1 MKCAVVIL
9 NWNTEDYLRK
19 FLPGVLDSTAGIADV
34 VVADNASSDG
44 SVELLRS
51 EFPAV
56 QRIEFDRNYGF
67 TGGYDKALAQL
78 EGYDYF
84 VLLNSDIE
92 TPRGWLQPLV
102 EWMEKTPSCGICA
115 PKLHSYYEKNLFE
128 YAGAAGGYI
137 DRYGYPFCRGRIL
150 KRVEKDSGQYDG
162 PPSRVFWATGA
173 CLMVRSSLW
182 KELGGL
188 DERFFAHMEE
198 IDFCWRAAL
207 RGYET
212 HVVTDSVVY
221 HLGGGTL
228 PNNSPFKLRLN
239 FRNNLLM
246 LRNNLAQTLALEYHS
261 RGVSAHKAARK
272 GLAMA
277 SRRIFTRKILDGC
290 AAAGYLLCGKLSYV
304 KAVAAAHREYRSLRT
319 PWPEASDIERFL
331 ENSGGTKIEGIYK
344 GCMPLRAMLIS
355 RKSPI
360 FVQSK
365 S

>member
-34 VVADNASSDG
+34 VVADNASTDG
-44 SVELLRS
+44 SVNLLRS
-51 EFPAV
+51 DFPSV
-56 QRIEFDRNYGF
+56 RRIEFDKNFGF
-67 TGGYDKALAQL
+67 TGGYNKALSML
-78 EGYDYF
+78 EGYEYF

-92 TPRGWLQPLV
+92 TPRGWLQPLL

-115 PKLHSYYEKNLFE
+115 PKLHSYFDKDSFE

-150 KRVEKDSGQYDG
+150 KRVEKDKGQYDG
-162 PPSRVFWATGA
+162 PPARVFWATGA

-182 KELGGL
+182 KHLGGL
-188 DERFFAHMEE
+188 DDRFFAHMEE

-207 RGYET
+207 EGYET
-212 HVVTDSVVY
+212 CVVTDSVVY

-246 LRNNLAQTLALEYHS
+246 LRNNLAQTLALQYYS
-261 RGVSAHKAARK
+261 KGISASKAAKK
-272 GLAMA
+272 GLRRA
-277 SRRIFTRKILDGC
+277 SRRIFTRKLLDGC

-304 KAVAAAHREYRSLRT
+304 KAVAAAHREFRHLRS
-319 PWPEASDIERFL
+319 PWPKAESIENRL
-331 ENSGGTKIEGIYK
+331 KGSGAKPIEGIYN
-344 GCMPLRAMLIS
+344 GCMPMRAMLIS

-360 FVQSK
+360 FACSK

>member
-19 FLPGVLDSTAGIADV
+19 FLPGVLDSTSGIADV
-34 VVADNASSDG
+34 VVADNASTDG
-44 SVELLRS
+44 SVEVLRS

-56 QRIEFDRNYGF
+56 RLIEFDKNYGF
-67 TGGYDKALAQL
+67 TGGYNKALAML
-78 EGYDYF
+78 GDYEYF
-84 VLLNSDIE
+84 VLLNTDIE
-92 TPRGWLQPLV
+92 TPKNWLQPLL
-102 EWMEKTPSCGICA
+102 EWMEKNPDCGICA
-115 PKLHSYYEKNLFE
+115 PKLHSYFDKDSFE

-150 KRVEKDSGQYDG
+150 KRVEKDNGQYDG
-162 PPSRVFWATGA
+162 PPERVFWATGA

-182 KELGGL
+182 KLLGGL
-188 DERFFAHMEE
+188 DDRFFAHMEE

-207 RGYET
+207 AGYET
-212 HVVTDSVVY
+212 RVITDSVVY

-246 LRNNLAQTLALEYHS
+246 LQNNLAATLALDYF
-261 RGVSAHKAARK
+261 RNGASAKKAAQK
-272 GLAMA
+272 GLRRA
-277 SRRIFTRKILDGC
+277 SRRIFTRKLLDGC

-304 KAVAAAHREYRSLRT
+304 KAVAAAHREFRALRS
-319 PWPEASDIERFL
+319 PWPEAGEIERFL
-331 ENSGGTKIEGIYK
+331 EKGSAKPIEGIYK
-344 GCMPLRAMLIS
+344 GCIPLRAMLIS

-360 FVQSK
+360 FACSK

>member
-34 VVADNASSDG
+34 VVADNASTDG
-44 SVELLRS
+44 SVNLLRS
-51 EFPAV
+51 DFPSV
-56 QRIEFDRNYGF
+56 RRIEFDKNFGF
-67 TGGYDKALAQL
+67 TGGYNKALSML
-78 EGYDYF
+78 EGYEYF

-92 TPRGWLQPLV
+92 TPRGWLQPLL

-115 PKLHSYYEKNLFE
+115 PKLHSYFDKDSFE

-150 KRVEKDSGQYDG
+150 KRVEKDKGQYDG
-162 PPSRVFWATGA
+162 PPARVFWATGA

-182 KELGGL
+182 KHLGGL
-188 DERFFAHMEE
+188 DDRFFAHMEE

-207 RGYET
+207 EGYET
-212 HVVTDSVVY
+212 CVVTDSVVY

-246 LRNNLAQTLALEYHS
+246 LRNNLAQTLALQYYS
-261 RGVSAHKAARK
+261 KGISASKAAKK
-272 GLAMA
+272 GLRRA
-277 SRRIFTRKILDGC
+277 SRRIFTRKLLDGC

-304 KAVAAAHREYRSLRT
+304 KAVAAAHREFRHLRS
-319 PWPEASDIERFL
+319 PWPKAESIENRL
-331 ENSGGTKIEGIYK
+331 KGSGAKPIEGIYN
-344 GCMPLRAMLIS
+344 GYMPMRAMLIS

-360 FVQSK
+360 FACSK